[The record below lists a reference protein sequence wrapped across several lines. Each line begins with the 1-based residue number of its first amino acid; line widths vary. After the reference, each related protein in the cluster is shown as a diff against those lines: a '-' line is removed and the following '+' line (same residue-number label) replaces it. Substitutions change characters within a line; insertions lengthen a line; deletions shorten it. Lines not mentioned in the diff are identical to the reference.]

1 MRTQIAVAVGIL
13 FAFNAIGSRLENPAM
28 VHEEFER
35 SYALAASGAVSLDNI
50 NGSVKVGVWDRD
62 EVRIHA
68 VKHASSRRELDDAA
82 IVVDA
87 HANSIRIR
95 TCYGDRR
102 RTTNRLASVEY
113 QITVPRTARLDGFKL
128 VNGPID
134 IEGVAGD
141 VTASSVNGRVR
152 AQRLGGEAR
161 LSTVNGSLE
170 ASFDRLDGSKTIQL
184 QSVNG
189 SIMLSIPHDAR
200 AEFEASSVS
209 GAISND
215 FGLPVARGQFIGTH
229 LGAVLRGGGTRIRL
243 KSVNGAISIVPMAGG
258 RRVRMT

>member
-1 MRTQIAVAVGIL
+1 
-13 FAFNAIGSRLENPAM
+13 
-28 VHEEFER
+28 
-35 SYALAASGAVSLDNI
+35 
-50 NGSVKVGVWDRD
+50 
-62 EVRIHA
+62 
-68 VKHASSRRELDDAA
+68 RELDDAA

-243 KSVNGAISIVPMAGG
+243 KSVNGAISIVRMAGG
-258 RRVRMT
+258 RLVRMP